1 MYESSIDEFEALFE
15 RASIPVFDLPHVAL
29 KSIAFVPD
37 GSDVDRS
44 CVALLGSLKNRF
56 DAEVQ
61 VYRDPCVDPEYTAAL
76 ATAHSFKVAGESY
89 LTPKELTAALN
100 KGGHDLILLTES
112 DTSESHAATLDELV
126 QHAHVPVL
134 VVRTPIEAP
143 EDVFTKVLHSMTGN
157 LESINHLAYSFS
169 LVEDGG
175 ALMLLHTVEHTEL
188 EDLRD
193 TLRVSKEVAAR
204 DGEALLEDLK
214 HHAERYLKGV
224 VASARDEPYAVDYH
238 LRIGDA
244 ITAVERELR
253 IGHSTLLVVGTH
265 HEGSSHV
272 DALEYQLMHR
282 VSAIPVLAL

>member
-29 KSIAFVPD
+29 KSIAFIPD

-44 CVALLGSLKNRF
+44 CVALLSSLKDRF
-56 DAEVQ
+56 GAEVQ
-61 VYRDPCVDPEYTAAL
+61 VYRDPCVDSEYTATL
-76 ATAHSFKVAGESY
+76 ATEHSFKVAGESSS
-89 LTPKELTAALN
+89 TSAALAVALN
-100 KGGHDLILLTES
+100 DGGHDLVVLTGTGTTER
-112 DTSESHAATLDELV
+112 DVAMLDELV
-126 QHAHVPVL
+126 QHAYAPVL
-134 VVRTPIEAP
+134 VVRTPIETPKA
-143 EDVFTKVLHSMTGN
+143 VFTKVLHSLTGN

-175 ALMLLHTVEHTEL
+175 ALMLLHTVEHREL
-188 EDLRD
+188 DDLRD
-193 TLRVSKEVAAR
+193 TLRVSKEVTAR

-265 HEGSSHV
+265 LEGSSHV